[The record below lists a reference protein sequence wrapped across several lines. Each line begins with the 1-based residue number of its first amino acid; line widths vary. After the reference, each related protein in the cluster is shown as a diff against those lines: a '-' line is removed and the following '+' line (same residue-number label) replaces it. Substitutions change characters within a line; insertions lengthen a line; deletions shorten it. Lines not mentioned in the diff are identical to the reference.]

1 MMLYD
6 LVWCCMIWYDLVWS
20 GIIWYDLVWSGIIW
34 YAMVWC
40 GIIWYVL
47 VWSGVIWYDVATIT
61 VHVIF
66 PFQFVANNRGWNCS
80 VCNLHAL
87 HLITPWSKVIC
98 WRRWYIVN
106 YIPNY
111 CLDPFLYY
119 HQKYSKTIAQLSG
132 FTVAANV
139 DDFSQQPV
147 LPQKP
152 QVQHLIFSLRG
163 IWANFFCLKLTK
175 TENHHQQALLDSGS
189 FQHVPV
195 ILGVN
200 SGELLGVNSS

>member
-1 MMLYD
+1 MSSRKSSRRSAALGSG
-6 LVWCCMIWYDLVWS
+6 MIWYDVIWS
-20 GIIWYDLVWSGIIW
+20 GMIWS
-34 YAMVWC
+34 
-40 GIIWYVL
+40 
-47 VWSGVIWYDVATIT
+47 
-61 VHVIF
+61 
-66 PFQFVANNRGWNCS
+66 NNRGWNCS

-163 IWANFFCLKLTK
+163 IWANFLKYSFVSNSPKQKTIINRLFLTLAAF
-175 TENHHQQALLDSGS
+175 NMCQSS
-189 FQHVPV
+189 
-195 ILGVN
+195 LGWTQVN
-200 SGELLGVNSS
+200 SLV